1 MELSMKKDA
10 KNLLE
15 KRSPT
20 KRKEKLQSRSRYGKL
35 TTSNAQLECLETLSP
50 SDQAI
55 SDQEISFIYK
65 LRQCRVLYDF
75 DNPERGLEGKR
86 MKAEILQEIIDH
98 LAQVRGV
105 ISITVYHEIIA
116 LFSCNLFHTL
126 PPIEI
131 PEAEFKEDVPVEDVA
146 WSHLKLLF
154 NSSDKRERIALRY
167 ILSGIYYKFN
177 DKRSFIRKEIRNIF
191 LSSIYERKYCN
202 GIPQL
207 LEVMAGIIME
217 FDETVNGEY
226 YEFLTKVLL
235 PLHTGEYLI
244 LYHAMLVSCLIIY
257 IKKYPF
263 LSEPIIKYI
272 LLVWPNT
279 CAEKEIMFL
288 EEIEALLQ
296 VINAVQF
303 IGVRGDLFR
312 QILKCVTNPH
322 FQVSK
327 WALRL
332 WNNETVKRL
341 TNEISVLV
349 LPTVITTLYDASKLH
364 WHKQIRESS
373 YFYLKVFLSDN
384 FTTFYKLSYNDLKE
398 LWGNLEANLE
408 LNEIEKTGI
417 IARVQLSRRILNPAH
432 SVPFDY
438 IDFDSDEF
446 ENLLAC
452 YIIEQRQRENKNL
465 RGKMLNQF
473 RIRSTLPGSLRLNIS
488 NSDSIAFSPE
498 QQDVENLQQPNQKQQ
513 LQNQL
518 QYYQKP
524 PTKQRN
530 PQKNDQKQ
538 LQTKIHVQQEHAQER
553 QTTKH
558 HVLHRERIRRL
569 LSLGS
574 GQPAK
579 VASAKEAAITATNTT
594 TTNTTQTKG
603 RSSLTK
609 ATVATAKSS
618 ATIVRAN
625 TEMVTTTAR
634 AKTTNAITAKTTE
647 ATFTRREIGTKRT
660 QTNPKA
666 VTTTAKATGVVP
678 TLMTTSATCRSSLPE
693 TRSPVKRKKNVWCKS
708 RYGKVTNMNDQLE
721 QLEKLDPKKLFKDQ
735 ETLFVQKLQQCRV
748 LYDFDNPDADVEG
761 KQLKYMILRDIMDYL
776 IQIRDTLSAAIHQEI
791 IGMVSCNLF
800 YSLPSVELTEDERKE
815 DGLVEDVAWPHL
827 SVVYQ
832 LHIRRT
838 ILQRHTS
845 TIANDGSICDNGTV
859 LISSNRKF

>member
-35 TTSNAQLECLETLSP
+35 TNSSTNAQLECLETLSP

-55 SDQEISFIYK
+55 TDQEISFIYK

-75 DNPERGLEGKR
+75 DNPESGLEGKR
-86 MKAEILQEIIDH
+86 IKAEILQEIIDH
-98 LAQVRGV
+98 LAQVRGI

-146 WSHLKLLF
+146 WSHLKLIYQMFRNFLYSPGFIETRDEFFLENKFILEILQLF

-177 DKRSFIRKEIRNIF
+177 HKRNFIRKEMRNIF
-191 LSSIYERKYCN
+191 LSSIYEGKYCN

-244 LYHAMLVSCLIIY
+244 LYHAMLVSCLVIY

-263 LSEPIIKYI
+263 LSEPIIRYI

-303 IGVRGDLFR
+303 IGLRGGLFR

-327 WALRL
+327 YALRL

-398 LWGNLEANLE
+398 LWGNLETNLE
-408 LNEIEKTGI
+408 LNEIEKTGF

-432 SVPFDY
+432 SVPFEY

-452 YIIEQRQRENKNL
+452 YIIEQRQRQNKNL
-465 RGKMLNQF
+465 RGNMLNQF
-473 RIRSTLPGSLRLNIS
+473 RIRRTLPGSLCLNIS
-488 NSDSIAFSPE
+488 NSDSITFSPE
-498 QQDVENLQQPNQKQQ
+498 QQHVENLQQPNKQKQQ

-518 QYYQKP
+518 QYYQKQ

-530 PQKNDQKQ
+530 PQEDDQKQ

-553 QTTKH
+553 ETTKH
-558 HVLHRERIRRL
+558 HELQRQEILRPL
-569 LSLGS
+569 PLES
-574 GQPAK
+574 GQPPK
-579 VASAKEAAITATNTT
+579 VESAKEAATTATNTATADT
-594 TTNTTQTKG
+594 TKTQTKA

-609 ATVATAKSS
+609 ATAGTAKSS
-618 ATIVRAN
+618 ATIVREN
-625 TEMVTTTAR
+625 TKMVTTTVR
-634 AKTTNAITAKTTE
+634 ANTIKAITA
-647 ATFTRREIGTKRT
+647 REFVTKRAK
-660 QTNPKA
+660 TNPKA
-666 VTTTAKATGVVP
+666 ATMTAKATGGVP
-678 TLMTTSATCRSSLPE
+678 SLETTSASTSSLAESLTARTSANTKEKMIGAKAAPAAKATTTTIAGRKAIVRKVTSTTYMAKSAGNTTE
-693 TRSPVKRKKNVWCKS
+693 VSANTTTPTKKNATTTTRLAS
-708 RYGKVTNMNDQLE
+708 
-721 QLEKLDPKKLFKDQ
+721 
-735 ETLFVQKLQQCRV
+735 
-748 LYDFDNPDADVEG
+748 
-761 KQLKYMILRDIMDYL
+761 
-776 IQIRDTLSAAIHQEI
+776 
-791 IGMVSCNLF
+791 
-800 YSLPSVELTEDERKE
+800 
-815 DGLVEDVAWPHL
+815 
-827 SVVYQ
+827 
-832 LHIRRT
+832 
-838 ILQRHTS
+838 
-845 TIANDGSICDNGTV
+845 
-859 LISSNRKF
+859 SSNTVKSKIIASKPRTKATTTTTTATSKTASTAGANKATAKVNTAQQHQK

>member
-1 MELSMKKDA
+1 MKKDA

-35 TTSNAQLECLETLSP
+35 TNSNAQLECLETLSP
-50 SDQAI
+50 SGQAI
-55 SDQEISFIYK
+55 TDQEISFIYK
-65 LRQCRVLYDF
+65 LRQCHVLYDF
-75 DNPERGLEGKR
+75 DNPESALEGKQ

-98 LAQVRGV
+98 LAQVRGI

-146 WSHLKLLF
+146 WSHLKLVYQMFRNFLYSPGFIETRDEFFLENKFILEILQLF

-177 DKRSFIRKEIRNIF
+177 DKRNFIRKEIRNIF
-191 LSSIYERKYCN
+191 LSSIYEGKYCN

-263 LSEPIIKYI
+263 LSDPIIRYI

-279 CAEKEIMFL
+279 CAEKELMFL

-303 IGVRGDLFR
+303 IGLRGGLFR

-398 LWGNLEANLE
+398 LWGNLKANLE

-432 SVPFDY
+432 SVPFEY

-452 YIIEQRQRENKNL
+452 YIIEQRQRQNKDL

-473 RIRSTLPGSLRLNIS
+473 RIRSTLPGSLCLNIS

-513 LQNQL
+513 LQTQL

-530 PQKNDQKQ
+530 PQQNDQKQ

-558 HVLHRERIRRL
+558 NVLQRQKILRPL
-569 LSLGS
+569 PLGS

-594 TTNTTQTKG
+594 TTNTTKTQTKG

-618 ATIVRAN
+618 ATIIRAN
-625 TEMVTTTAR
+625 TKMVTTTAR

-647 ATFTRREIGTKRT
+647 AAFTRREIGTKRT
-660 QTNPKA
+660 KTNPKA
-666 VTTTAKATGVVP
+666 ATTTAKATGVVRSP
-678 TLMTTSATCRSSLPE
+678 MTTFASTSSLAESLTARTSAKTPE
-693 TRSPVKRKKNVWCKS
+693 KMIGAKTATAAKATTTKITETKATVPKVTPTTYMAKSTGNTAEVAANTTTTTKKNATAKTTLASSSNAAKSKINASKPRKKATTTTATSKTASTTGANKA
-708 RYGKVTNMNDQLE
+708 TA
-721 QLEKLDPKKLFKDQ
+721 KLNTAQQHPK
-735 ETLFVQKLQQCRV
+735 
-748 LYDFDNPDADVEG
+748 
-761 KQLKYMILRDIMDYL
+761 
-776 IQIRDTLSAAIHQEI
+776 
-791 IGMVSCNLF
+791 
-800 YSLPSVELTEDERKE
+800 
-815 DGLVEDVAWPHL
+815 
-827 SVVYQ
+827 
-832 LHIRRT
+832 
-838 ILQRHTS
+838 
-845 TIANDGSICDNGTV
+845 
-859 LISSNRKF
+859 